1 MSFGFNFSLFFF
13 FIIMCV
19 SFFYFFLLVG
29 RLQEK
34 TLKQLAIKSHTYNTH
49 RKPFKSRSFCTEPL
63 KMVKSLHDWSL
74 VFYYFFANPV
84 TIIIWILMKSPFLI
98 AKQPPHQRPPPQH
111 DQPAGSYAHFSLS
124 DQNIYGGMDIV
135 VDFHVQF
142 FVANNYIYRRNIV
155 IFCNRHT
162 LMNL

>member
-1 MSFGFNFSLFFF
+1 MSFEFDFFLIYYAYLLFL
-13 FIIMCV
+13 
-19 SFFYFFLLVG
+19 FLLVG

-34 TLKQLAIKSHTYNTH
+34 TLKQLAIKNHTNNTH
-49 RKPFKSRSFCTEPL
+49 WKPFKSRSFCTEPL
-63 KMVKSLHDWSL
+63 KMVKSLHDWSS
-74 VFYYFFANPV
+74 VFYYFFQLSNNNYLNFNEV
-84 TIIIWILMKSPFLI
+84 PFFNRQI
-98 AKQPPHQRPPPQH
+98 TSAPTSTTTTRP
-111 DQPAGSYAHFSLS
+111 AHFSLS

-142 FVANNYIYRRNIV
+142 FVANNYTNRSNIV